1 MIETAEDNM
10 KNKETR
16 KQRDERMQNKRR
28 TRVLKNGTVVTDIP
42 NSEIFQLGR
51 SVVRLV
57 QSTESK
63 SV

>member
-1 MIETAEDNM
+1 M